1 MEKTVGKK
9 TLDEAMQEMDDNTIA
24 HIGSKTMFFFIGTKA
39 EYEHKIDTVEK
50 DLIAKMKSYLETG
63 RHEIKTTLAYLADPE
78 KSSSIRDA
86 SEAERL
92 RLIGLRA
99 ERLARRCVFVPA
111 MSAYLEN
118 YKPIRQRKVKDFYRR
133 LQNDGICIIV
143 TGSESASYWYYSEF
157 LNDYPN

>member
-9 TLDEAMQEMDDNTIA
+9 TLDEAMREMDDNTIV
-24 HIGSKTMFFFIGTKA
+24 HIGSKTMFFFIGTKS

-78 KSSSIRDA
+78 RSSSIRDA

-99 ERLARRCVFVPA
+99 ERLARRCAFVTA

-133 LQNDGICIIV
+133 LQNDGVCNIV